1 MRYSSIKSHLRPYS
15 ILARRKTTI
24 THAFAAAVASYDIY
38 DDEKLRDAIRD
49 LGQNPDSD
57 LECVYCGNPAETWDH
72 VTGIVRNRRFSGHG
86 HTVGNLLPCCKPC
99 NSKKGNKNWKDYLY
113 FLFSDE
119 NIRAHKIKIME
130 RYLQKHSTD
139 ALNSEDT
146 EDNKQLNAHL
156 DQILE
161 LMRKADEIAGR
172 IRERKKN
179 ANKIGS

>member
-1 MRYSSIKSHLRPYS
+1 
-15 ILARRKTTI
+15 
-24 THAFAAAVASYDIY
+24 
-38 DDEKLRDAIRD
+38 
-49 LGQNPDSD
+49 
-57 LECVYCGNPAETWDH
+57 
-72 VTGIVRNRRFSGHG
+72 
-86 HTVGNLLPCCKPC
+86 
-99 NSKKGNKNWKDYLY
+99 LY

>member
-1 MRYSSIKSHLRPYS
+1 
-15 ILARRKTTI
+15 
-24 THAFAAAVASYDIY
+24 
-38 DDEKLRDAIRD
+38 
-49 LGQNPDSD
+49 
-57 LECVYCGNPAETWDH
+57 
-72 VTGIVRNRRFSGHG
+72 
-86 HTVGNLLPCCKPC
+86 
-99 NSKKGNKNWKDYLY
+99 
-113 FLFSDE
+113 
-119 NIRAHKIKIME
+119 ME

>member
-1 MRYSSIKSHLRPYS
+1 M
-15 ILARRKTTI
+15 
-24 THAFAAAVASYDIY
+24 
-38 DDEKLRDAIRD
+38 
-49 LGQNPDSD
+49 
-57 LECVYCGNPAETWDH
+57 
-72 VTGIVRNRRFSGHG
+72 
-86 HTVGNLLPCCKPC
+86 
-99 NSKKGNKNWKDYLY
+99 Y